1 MFFEALGNFCR
12 MTANW
17 MSGYVADVTYTLGF
31 YRELAPTFLNFA
43 CAINGVAAPE
53 PEKPLRYCELG
64 CGRGFGTTLLAAAN
78 PNSQYV
84 GIDFNPA
91 HIAEARGLAQRAGIT
106 NVTFLEM
113 GFGDAAASPRP
124 ELADFDIVALHGV
137 YTWVVPEVRRQILD
151 FVREKLVSGGLVFVS
166 YNCMPGW
173 TAVLPIQ
180 RLMMELGERS
190 SRQSIAVIDE
200 SLDLLKKLVEHS
212 SAFIAQNPTMKTR
225 IEKMGK
231 QDRSYLAHEFFNEG
245 WMPTYITDVIKEF
258 GSAKATYVGS
268 ASIAENRPD
277 LSAPRD
283 LIPLIRNAP
292 DIGMQE
298 LLKDYAINKQFRR
311 DIFVKGPQRLNA
323 REQRQK
329 LSEMVFVKAQMS
341 DSVPE
346 KFQLPIGELKPKP
359 ESMAALMKG
368 IGSNAITGEEII
380 AAGMKAGLKEPD
392 AILYLMLLV
401 NGSTLLPAR
410 RDHASVD
417 RKPSRQLNST
427 IMEMSAAAD
436 THRFLASPV
445 AGSAIGTG
453 FAERVFAQAAATS
466 PKASDSDIAG
476 LAFDRLAKSGQSF
489 RREGK
494 PIAKNSESLKE
505 IGAAVG
511 DFRKQRLP
519 RWQSLGLI

>member
-1 MFFEALGNFCR
+1 

-43 CAINGVAAPE
+43 CVINGVAAPE

-64 CGRGFGTTLLAAAN
+64 CGRGYGTILLAAAN

-91 HIAEARGLAQRAGIT
+91 HIAEARGLANRAGIT

-113 GFGDAAASPRP
+113 GFGDAAASSRP

-190 SRQSIAVIDE
+190 SRQSVAVIDE

-212 SAFIAQNPTMKTR
+212 SAFIAQNPTMKAR
-225 IEKMGK
+225 IEKMTK

-245 WMPTYITDVIKEF
+245 WMPTYVTDVIKEF

-268 ASIAENRPD
+268 AAIVENRPD

-283 LIPLIRNAP
+283 LIPLIRDAP
-292 DIGMQE
+292 DVGMKE

-311 DIFVKGPQRLNA
+311 DIYVKGPQRLNA

-329 LSEMVFVKAQMS
+329 LNELVFVKAQMT

-359 ESMAALMKG
+359 EIMRAMMKG
-368 IGSNAITGEEII
+368 IGSDPMTGERII
-380 AAGMKAGLKEPD
+380 AAAMKAGFKESD

-401 NGSTLLPAR
+401 NGGVLLPAR
-410 RDHASVD
+410 RDHASID
-417 RKPSRQLNST
+417 RNPSRQLNAT

-445 AGSAIGTG
+445 TGSAIGAG
-453 FAERVFAQAAATS
+453 FTERVFAYSAAAM
-466 PKASDSDIAG
+466 PKATNIEVAE
-476 LAFDRLAKSGQSF
+476 LAFDRLAKAGQSF
-489 RREGK
+489 RRDGK
-494 PIAKNSESLKE
+494 AITKSEDSMKE

-511 DFRKQRLP
+511 DFRTQRLP
-519 RWQSLGLI
+519 RWQSLGVI